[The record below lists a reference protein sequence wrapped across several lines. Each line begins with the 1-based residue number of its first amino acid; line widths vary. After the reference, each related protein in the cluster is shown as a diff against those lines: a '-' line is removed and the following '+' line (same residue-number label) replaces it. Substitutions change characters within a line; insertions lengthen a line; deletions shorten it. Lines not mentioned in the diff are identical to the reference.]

1 MVGTTSGYEAAVDQ
15 FVTKMRRRQVVGSQS
30 SAKLTAELLRLVV
43 SHQRLPSSGQAA
55 ALIEAVKAVGVRII
69 AANPIGFSLFFTLPL
84 FKSDS
89 FFSSV
94 F

>member
-1 MVGTTSGYEAAVDQ
+1 
-15 FVTKMRRRQVVGSQS
+15 
-30 SAKLTAELLRLVV
+30 VV

-84 FKSDS
+84 FKSNS
-89 FFSSV
+89 FFSSS
-94 F
+94 FLS

>member
-1 MVGTTSGYEAAVDQ
+1 MN
-15 FVTKMRRRQVVGSQS
+15 KIRQVVGSQS

-69 AANPIGFSLFFTLPL
+69 AANPIGFSLFFTVPL
-84 FKSDS
+84 FRSNS
-89 FFSSV
+89 FFSSS
-94 F
+94 FLR